1 LDRIYQEVDQGG
13 AVRVEAITGLVKEQ
27 VDEVVRRVSAH
38 LGSGEV
44 ARPGGRPCAL
54 GLYDS
59 VVLVIHLLRRNP
71 VQAVAAGFLN
81 VSQATVS
88 RRWDLLR
95 PVIAEVLADLTPA
108 PRAMIRAGTALV
120 DGTVCPTWDGR
131 QSDDLYSVKAG
142 YAGMNVQIACSMD
155 GDLAAIGPV
164 PLPGARHDAYAYAA
178 SGLKDLMNGIHQL
191 ADLGYVGVEGIDIV
205 PYKRLP
211 GRELPGNHKRDNAL
225 LSSVRAAVERA
236 VAHVKSWRILSEEG
250 GRYRAPLEKFPEVL
264 AAVTGLI
271 NLRRFM
277 RVAYE

>member
-1 LDRIYQEVDQGG
+1 
-13 AVRVEAITGLVKEQ
+13 VRVEAITGLVKEQ
-27 VDEVVRRVSAH
+27 VDEVATRVAGH
-38 LGSGEV
+38 LGTSEIV
-44 ARPGGRPCAL
+44 RPGGRPCAL

-71 VQAVAAGFLN
+71 VQAVAAAFFG

-95 PVIAEVLADLTPA
+95 PVIAHALADLVPA
-108 PRAMIRAGTALV
+108 PRTYIRGGTALV
-120 DGTVCPTWDGR
+120 DGTVCPTWDWNHR
-131 QSDDLYSVKAG
+131 DDLYSVKAG

-164 PLPGARHDAYAYAA
+164 PIPGARHDAYAYAA
-178 SGLKDLMNGIHQL
+178 SGLKDLMDGIHQL

-205 PYKRLP
+205 P
-211 GRELPGNHKRDNAL
+211 HKRRPKRNLPKRHKQDNL
-225 LSSVRAAVERA
+225 LVSGVRAAVERA

-264 AAVTGLI
+264 AAVNGLI
-271 NLRRFM
+271 NLRRLV
-277 RVAYE
+277 RATYE